1 MSRIPTQNP
10 PTSSSSAP
18 RSALAVSREI
28 GSAHRL
34 GRHSLTDNTP
44 RESAHTGNGKG
55 PANAAN
61 EGPTDGTS
69 SAGDDDES
77 DESDEDSDK
86 TDVTC
91 PPRAPSSMSDSQSSA
106 VGPQKRTFD
115 EAGLGKEF
123 MIDGLNF
130 DIPSVQ
136 DDDDVEFPRKKIKKR
151 ISATT
156 QGILAYNDEKTEDER
171 EDEDEGLTGDD
182 DDGNITDFEEK
193 AILREFENDEELLRE
208 IGIIDA
214 PIAAAP
220 LDGSAEIDLFDPAL
234 LQDLDNEIFDAMCNN
249 PHQFDD
255 LPGLQGSPFDWN
267 PFSTESDGDLFSA
280 HPTPGVSPDA
290 TPRASISEQGGLQS
304 SASSPSGDGDSD
316 ETSEDEVANLSPFF
330 EMNDVKHM
338 VSSEGKG
345 AWGDGTDDDEA
356 DLVKY
361 FFSSSSAESDSGDAS
376 DDEETDDESQST
388 THLTDY
394 AMHCA
399 NLMVNSSRRW

>member
-1 MSRIPTQNP
+1 MSRIPAQSHSTP
-10 PTSSSSAP
+10 SSSAP

-34 GRHSLTDNTP
+34 GRHSLADNTP

-55 PANAAN
+55 PVNGAN
-61 EGPTDGTS
+61 EGLTDGTS

-136 DDDDVEFPRKKIKKR
+136 DDDAVEFPRKKIKKR

-156 QGILAYNDEKTEDER
+156 QGILAYNDEKTEDEG
-171 EDEDEGLTGDD
+171 EDEDAGFTCDDD
-182 DDGNITDFEEK
+182 DDGNITDFEEQ
-193 AILREFENDEELLRE
+193 ALLREFENDEELLRE
-208 IGIIDA
+208 IGIIDV
-214 PIAAAP
+214 PNAAAF
-220 LDGSAEIDLFDPAL
+220 LDGSVEMDIFDPAL
-234 LQDLDNEIFDAMCNN
+234 LQDLDAEIFDAMCND

-255 LPGLQGSPFDWN
+255 LQNLPDLRGSPFDWN

-330 EMNDVKHM
+330 EMNDATLKHI
-338 VSSEGKG
+338 VRTEGKG
-345 AWGDGTDDDEA
+345 AWGDGTDEEDV

-376 DDEETDDESQST
+376 DNEDTDDEAQST
-388 THLTDY
+388 IHLTDY
-394 AMHCA
+394 AVCIV
-399 NLMVNSSRRW
+399 LI